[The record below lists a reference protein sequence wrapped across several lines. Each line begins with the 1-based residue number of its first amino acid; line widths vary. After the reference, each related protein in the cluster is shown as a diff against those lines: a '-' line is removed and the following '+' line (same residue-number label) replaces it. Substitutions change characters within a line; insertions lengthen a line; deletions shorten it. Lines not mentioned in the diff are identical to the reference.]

1 MCVLLSSILIL
12 KSYST
17 CGCSLRV
24 ALYIET
30 KDGYYITFFAC
41 NLFTRAESPVRSAI
55 GSRIRP
61 NFFTPTHV
69 NQERVKFYLKF
80 FVFLRTERNE

>member
-1 MCVLLSSILIL
+1 MLSSILIL

-17 CGCSLRV
+17 CGVGYGSLRV

-41 NLFTRAESPVRSAI
+41 NLFTRTEVRLPKPVGFAQFYNEFTKMI
-55 GSRIRP
+55 ID
-61 NFFTPTHV
+61 FF
-69 NQERVKFYLKF
+69 
-80 FVFLRTERNE
+80 

>member
-1 MCVLLSSILIL
+1 MLSSILIL

-17 CGCSLRV
+17 CGVGYGSLRV

-41 NLFTRAESPVRSAI
+41 NLFTRTEGPAAKA
-55 GSRIRP
+55 SRIRP
-61 NFFTPTHV
+61 I
-69 NQERVKFYLKF
+69 L
-80 FVFLRTERNE
+80 

>member
-1 MCVLLSSILIL
+1 MLSSILIL

-17 CGCSLRV
+17 CGVGYGSLRV

-41 NLFTRAESPVRSAI
+41 NLFTRTEGRPAAKA
-55 GSRIRP
+55 SRIRP
-61 NFFTPTHV
+61 I
-69 NQERVKFYLKF
+69 L
-80 FVFLRTERNE
+80 